1 MWDRPTSSHQRGR
14 LLGTAVVWRSADPA
28 VRPELFKMARKAA
41 PVVEVLAVCV
51 AEGRGADMYPFSA
64 LLYQSTM
71 YERYRVAHFG
81 RRDVPIHMS
90 ENGGEGSD
98 GCVTRQ
104 VLLWDSRYL
113 TS

>member
-1 MWDRPTSSHQRGR
+1 MQKMTSRCRWAR
-14 LLGTAVVWRSADPA
+14 LP
-28 VRPELFKMARKAA
+28 
-41 PVVEVLAVCV
+41 
-51 AEGRGADMYPFSA
+51 
-64 LLYQSTM
+64 TM

-90 ENGGEGSD
+90 EIGGEGSD